1 MNLEQF
7 LDTSRREHPGLS
19 LRGALGA
26 RRIEAAEALEKNKQ
40 LLERYTAVIAAFDGL
55 ERCSSAGYMMREHVR
70 WMFVARY
77 GVTQVLH
84 TVMPA
89 PTALECVIVP
99 ETIVAQ
105 NRHLPCHDA
114 LAVSGACAMRTVS
127 FTSQQIA
134 EEAAAVYASAN
145 VRIGEYEDAL
155 IEMCRVCGEKS
166 VVVCKHSIKVEEDD
180 HEITLYRL
188 CMHCPNLQ
196 EIARMTSLGPTHG
209 DLDALFPRTTEVI
222 TEEAVAPVT
231 FESPANTNPDEATKP
246 EPVR

>member
-7 LDTSRREHPGLS
+7 LDTSRREHTELS
-19 LRGALGA
+19 LRSALGA
-26 RRIEAAEALEKNKQ
+26 RRIDAAEALEKNKQ
-40 LLERYTAVIAAFDGL
+40 LLERYTAVITAFDGL

-70 WMFVARY
+70 WMFVAQY
-77 GVTQVLH
+77 TASQVLN
-84 TVMPA
+84 TVK

-99 ETIVAQ
+99 EAIVTQ

-114 LAVSGACAMRTVS
+114 LATSGACAMRTVS

-134 EEAAAVYASAN
+134 EEAVAVYASAN

-155 IEMCRVCGEKS
+155 IEMCRACGEKS

-209 DLDALFPRTTEVI
+209 DLDTLFPRTTEVI
-222 TEEAVAPVT
+222 TEGAVAPT
-231 FESPANTNPDEATKP
+231 TSASPIQTNPDEATAP